1 MRYIVAA
8 HNKTPTIK
16 IALFFIA
23 QPVTADVFMI
33 SSKEALQLIF
43 RVA

>member
-1 MRYIVAA
+1 VAA
-8 HNKTPTIK
+8 HNKTLTIK

-23 QPVTADVFMI
+23 QPVNADVFMI
-33 SSKEALQLIF
+33 VSKEAPLLIF